1 MTVLTDFCDYLK
13 TSSNPELEIHYLKNN
28 SEIMKKKKS
37 VTMEAEDIQ
46 KEEKLPLGRRF
57 SSGDVPGNNINVCH
71 IFLHFYVKY
80 SLVTGEDCRV
90 GESKVW

>member
-1 MTVLTDFCDYLK
+1 
-13 TSSNPELEIHYLKNN
+13 
-28 SEIMKKKKS
+28 MKKKKS

-90 GESKVW
+90 GSGKKSGVQVRSGTKKGGGKWEGKVW

>member
-1 MTVLTDFCDYLK
+1 
-13 TSSNPELEIHYLKNN
+13 
-28 SEIMKKKKS
+28 MKKKKS